1 MTQASGLRLVALKC
15 RKCSSLL
22 DADPKDV
29 VYYCNN
35 CGTGY
40 ELINEKD
47 ELVAL
52 DIDFA
57 LPKKAVDAEAEYYP
71 FWVFNADIKINERD
85 ASGTLSS
92 VVDFIKGKIT
102 GGPKPIEKFY
112 VPGFETPM
120 ENIKKLG
127 LEFTRNQPDFD
138 ILKKDKLKGCIYSSR
153 DAGKIADFI
162 FLSMEAEKPDMLKGI
177 SYDLGLSSPK
187 VIGIPFYR
195 DGTGFIDGIFGI
207 RI

>member
-15 RKCSSLL
+15 KKCGSLL

-29 VYYCNN
+29 VYYCSN

-40 ELINEKD
+40 EIINEKD

-52 DIDFA
+52 DINFA
-57 LPKKAVDAEAEYYP
+57 LPKKALDAEIVYFP
-71 FWVFNADIKINERD
+71 FWVFNADININERN
-85 ASGTLSS
+85 ASGTLGS

-102 GGPKPIEKFY
+102 GGPKSIEKFY
-112 VPGFETPM
+112 VPAFETSM

-138 ILKKDKLKGCIYSSR
+138 TLKKDKLKGCTYSSR
-153 DAGKIADFI
+153 DAEKIADFI
-162 FLSMEAEKPDMLKGI
+162 FLSMEAEKPDMLKNI
-177 SYDLGLSSPK
+177 SYTLGLSSPK
-187 VIGIPFYR
+187 VIGMPFYR
-195 DGTGFIDGIFGI
+195 DDAGFIDGIFGI
-207 RI
+207 KI